1 MSRME
6 TYMRED
12 YDISE
17 LNPRKNPYSEKLDCS
32 EKDELLEKEF
42 NFDKAVKN
50 PYYKELN
57 DQNRK

>member
-1 MSRME
+1 
-6 TYMRED
+6 MRED

-17 LNPRKNPYSEKLDCS
+17 LNPRKNPYSEKHNS
-32 EKDELLEKEF
+32 PEKVELLEKEF

-57 DQNRK
+57 DQNRKESQNL

>member
-1 MSRME
+1 
-6 TYMRED
+6 MRED

-17 LNPRKNPYSEKLDCS
+17 LNPRKNPYSEKLNCS

>member
-1 MSRME
+1 
-6 TYMRED
+6 MRED

-17 LNPRKNPYSEKLDCS
+17 LNPKKNPYSEKLNFP

-57 DQNRK
+57 DQNRKESKNL

>member
-1 MSRME
+1 
-6 TYMRED
+6 MRED
-12 YDISE
+12 YDIQE
-17 LNPRKNPYSEKLDCS
+17 LNPRNNPYSEKLDCS

-57 DQNRK
+57 DQNRKESKIL

>member
-1 MSRME
+1 
-6 TYMRED
+6 MRED

-17 LNPRKNPYSEKLDCS
+17 LNPKKNPYSEKLNCP